1 MTSVSFPVLP
11 LNFTAL
17 TTMKISLSWL
27 RDYLRTDKPA
37 SEIARILTDAGLEVG
52 AIEST
57 GVAIP
62 KVVAAQI
69 LESVQHPNA
78 DRLSVCKVDDG
89 SGTPRQIVC
98 GAKNY
103 KVGDKVPLAQPG
115 AVMPG
120 DFKIKVGK
128 LRGVE
133 SEGMMCSSKEL
144 GLGEGADGLLI
155 LSPDT
160 TIGTPLSELF
170 PAEEIFEIEITPNR
184 PDWLGHLGVAREAAA
199 FGCGELITSEPV
211 LPGTQEDA
219 SVATITATDAASFYS
234 IRRIEGVKVG
244 PSPEWLRKR
253 LESVGLRSINN
264 IVDVTNF
271 VMFETAQPLH
281 AFDAAKIAGTLTV
294 RFAINGEAFTALD
307 GKEYKLSASDPVIAD
322 AKGVQAVAG
331 ITGGAAS
338 GVSETT
344 TSVLLESAV
353 FTPTVIRRASRA
365 LGISTDSS
373 YRFERGVDVQG
384 ALVASARAAALI
396 VEIAGG
402 TLSTELIVAGSLTA
416 ARRVALRGD
425 RVRSLL
431 GITMDDPAIATLLAK
446 LHLKKTE
453 AGFEIPS
460 WRNDLTRE
468 VDLIEEVARLYGI
481 NSITST
487 CSGIPAPSSEA
498 DKAYDFARGLR
509 RRLSGGGF
517 HEARSGTLTGSRD
530 QVAYAP
536 AGSGGIVAVRNP
548 MGEEHST
555 LRASLIP
562 GLLDAVS
569 RNLRHG
575 ADTIRLFEIGK
586 VYRQEQ
592 PEESTLLGL
601 VITGRTAPENW
612 RGKENGGERSVDLF
626 DLKGVITRLGNP
638 LEPITFRAVTHAS
651 LPLALEILIG
661 GKPAGTLG
669 VLSPAATR
677 EVMVGGHHGQIV
689 VAELDLAALQ
699 VSSGTGFSKDPK
711 RFGAIPKFPWVRR
724 DLALLIDATT
734 PYALIE
740 ETALGAK
747 EELLS
752 GIAPFDIFSDPKGEK
767 VPLRKKSLAVAL
779 TFQHA
784 DRTLTTEE
792 VNEAVTRIVARLRE
806 AAGAEI
812 RG

>member
-1 MTSVSFPVLP
+1 
-11 LNFTAL
+11 
-17 TTMKISLSWL
+17 MKISLSWL

-37 SEIARILTDAGLEVG
+37 AEIARILTDAGLEVG

-62 KVVAAQI
+62 KVVAARI

-89 SGTPRQIVC
+89 GGIPRQIVC

-103 KVGDKVPLAQPG
+103 KVGDTVPLAQPG

-144 GLGEGADGLLI
+144 GLGEGEDGLLI
-155 LSPDT
+155 LPAGT
-160 TIGTPLSELF
+160 PVGTPLSDLF
-170 PAEEIFEIEITPNR
+170 PAEEVFEIEITPNR

-199 FGCGELITSEPV
+199 FGCGELTLPQPV
-211 LPGTQEDA
+211 LPPVREEA
-219 SVATITATDAASFYS
+219 SVAAIAAPAAASFYS
-234 IRRIEGVKVG
+234 IRRIDGVKVG

-253 LESVGLRSINN
+253 LESVGLRSINT

-281 AFDAAKIAGTLTV
+281 AFDAAKIEGALTV
-294 RFAINGEAFTALD
+294 RFAKEGEAFTALD
-307 GKEYKLSASDPVIAD
+307 GKEHTLSANDPVIAD
-322 AKGVQAVAG
+322 ARGAQAVAG
-331 ITGGAAS
+331 VIGGAAS

-353 FTPTVIRRASRA
+353 FEPSVIRRSSRS

-373 YRFERGVDVQG
+373 YRFERGVDAQG
-384 ALVASARAAALI
+384 ALYASARAAALI

-402 TLSTELIVAGSLTA
+402 TPSAELIVAGSLPTA
-416 ARRVALRGD
+416 RVVPLRGD

-431 GITMDDPAIATLLAK
+431 GIELGDEAISALLVK
-446 LHLKKTE
+446 LGLRPE
-453 AGFEIPS
+453 EGGFVIPS

-468 VDLIEEVARLYGI
+468 VDLIEEVARLHGI
-481 NSITST
+481 GNVTPRLH
-487 CSGIPAPSSEA
+487 GIPAHSGEA
-498 DKAYDFARGLR
+498 DRAYDFARGLR
-509 RRLSGGGF
+509 RRLAGMGF
-517 HEARSGTLTGSRD
+517 HEARCGTLTGSRSQD
-530 QVAYAP
+530 AF
-536 AGSGGIVAVRNP
+536 SGGAGLVSVRNP

-555 LRASLIP
+555 LRASLLP
-562 GLLDAVS
+562 GLLDSVA

-575 ADTIRLFEIGK
+575 SASVRLFEIG
-586 VYRQEQ
+586 RIFRSAASGIA
-592 PEESTLLGL
+592 ESPSLAL
-601 VITGRTAPENW
+601 VATGRTLPENW
-612 RGKENGGERSVDLF
+612 RGEGDRAADLF
-626 DLKGVITRLGNP
+626 DLKGVLENLGGC
-638 LEPITFRAVTHAS
+638 LRAISFRAATHPR
-651 LPLALEILIG
+651 LPLALEIVIE
-661 GKPAGTLG
+661 GKPAGILG
-669 VLSPAATR
+669 LLSPADTR
-677 EVMVGGHHGQIV
+677 DIAVGGHQGPVV
-689 VAELDLAALQ
+689 VAELDLAFFQSAI
-699 VSSGTGFSKDPK
+699 GDGFHAPD
-711 RFGAIPKFPWVRR
+711 RFPPIPKFPSVRR
-724 DLALLIDATT
+724 DLALLLDASV
-734 PYALIE
+734 PYSAVE
-740 ETALGAK
+740 EAVLGAK

-752 GIAPFDIFSDPKGEK
+752 GILPFDVFADPKGEK
-767 VPLRKKSLAVAL
+767 VPLGKKSLAVAL

-784 DRTLTTEE
+784 ERTLTTDE
-792 VNEAVTRIVARLRE
+792 VNAPVSRIITRLRE

>member
-1 MTSVSFPVLP
+1 
-11 LNFTAL
+11 
-17 TTMKISLSWL
+17 MKISLSWL

-37 SEIARILTDAGLEVG
+37 VEIARILTDAGLEVG

-155 LSPDT
+155 LPPET

-170 PAEEIFEIEITPNR
+170 PAEEVFEIEITPNR
-184 PDWLGHLGVAREAAA
+184 PDWLGHLGVARESSA
-199 FGCGELITSEPV
+199 FGCGELITKSSD
-211 LPGTQEDA
+211 LPATKEDA
-219 SVATITATDAASFYS
+219 SVAAIAAPAAASFYS
-234 IRRIEGVKVG
+234 IRRIDGVKVG

-271 VMFETAQPLH
+271 VMFETGQPLH
-281 AFDAAKIAGTLTV
+281 AFDTAKIEGALTV
-294 RFAINGEAFTALD
+294 RFANDGECFTALD
-307 GKEYKLSASDPVIAD
+307 GREHKLSANDPVIAD
-322 AKGVQAVAG
+322 AKGAQALAG

-338 GVSETT
+338 GVSEST

-373 YRFERGVDVQG
+373 YRFERGVDAQG
-384 ALVASARAAALI
+384 ALAASARAAALI
-396 VEIAGG
+396 AQLAGGSASVDLVIAGA
-402 TLSTELIVAGSLTA
+402 VPAP
-416 ARRVALRGD
+416 RVIALRGD

-431 GITMDDPAIATLLAK
+431 GISIDDSAIASLLAK
-446 LHLKKTE
+446 LGIKE
-453 AGFEIPS
+453 VSGGFEIPA

-468 VDLIEEVARLYGI
+468 VDLIEEVARLHGI
-481 NSITST
+481 GNIVST
-487 CSGIPAPSSEA
+487 LQGIPAQSSEA
-498 DKAYDFARGLR
+498 DRAYDFARALR

-530 QVAYAP
+530 QASYAP
-536 AGSGGIVAVRNP
+536 GDSGGVVAVRNP

-575 ADTIRLFEIGK
+575 ADSIRLFEIGK

-592 PEESTLLGL
+592 PEESTRLGL
-601 VITGRTAPENW
+601 VITGRTAPQNW
-612 RGKENGGERSVDLF
+612 RGEPERSADLF
-626 DLKGVITRLGNP
+626 DLKGFIGQLGSH
-638 LEPITFRAVTHAS
+638 LDPITFRATTHAT
-651 LPLALEILIG
+651 LPLALEILIN
-661 GKPAGTLG
+661 GKPAGILG

-677 EVMVGGHHGQIV
+677 EVMVGGNQGQIV

-699 VSSGTGFSKDPK
+699 AATGGGFKDPK
-711 RFGAIPKFPWVRR
+711 RFGAIPKFPAVRR
-724 DLALLIDATT
+724 DLALLLDATT
-734 PYALIE
+734 PYSLIE

-747 EELLS
+747 EELLDS
-752 GIAPFDIFSDPKGEK
+752 IVPFDIFSDPSGVK
-767 VPLRKKSLAVAL
+767 VPVGKKSLAVAL

-792 VNEAVTRIVARLRE
+792 VNDAVARIVARLRE
-806 AAGAEI
+806 SAGAEI

>member
-1 MTSVSFPVLP
+1 
-11 LNFTAL
+11 
-17 TTMKISLSWL
+17 MKISLSWL

-62 KVVAAQI
+62 KVVAARI

-103 KVGDKVPLAQPG
+103 KVGDTVPLAQPG

-155 LSPDT
+155 LPADT
-160 TIGTPLSELF
+160 VIGTPLSELF
-170 PAEEIFEIEITPNR
+170 PAEEVFEIEITPNR

-199 FGCGELITSEPV
+199 FGCGELLANEPE
-211 LPGTQEDA
+211 LPLTKEDA
-219 SVATITATDAASFYS
+219 SVAAIAAPAVSSFYS
-234 IRRIEGVKVG
+234 IRRIDGVKVG

-253 LESVGLRSINN
+253 LESVGLRSINT
-264 IVDVTNF
+264 IVDITNF

-281 AFDAAKIAGTLTV
+281 AFDAEKIQGALTV
-294 RFAINGEAFTALD
+294 RFAGEGESFTALD
-307 GKEYKLSASDPVIAD
+307 GKEHVLSANDPVIAD

-353 FTPTVIRRASRA
+353 FDPAVVRRSGRA

-373 YRFERGVDVQG
+373 YRFERGVDARG
-384 ALVASARAAALI
+384 ALAASARAASLI
-396 VEIAGG
+396 VELAGG
-402 TLSTELIVAGSLTA
+402 TLSPEVVVAGSLPAPQT
-416 ARRVALRGD
+416 VSLRGD

-431 GITMDDPAIATLLAK
+431 GITIDDSEIAALLSK
-446 LHLKKTE
+446 LGLKKTE
-453 AGFEIPS
+453 SGFGIPS

-468 VDLIEEVARLYGI
+468 IDLIEEVARLHGI
-481 NSITST
+481 GNITARVQ
-487 CSGIPAPSSEA
+487 GIPSHSSDA
-498 DKAYDFARGLR
+498 DRAYDFARGLR
-509 RRLSGGGF
+509 RRLAGMGF
-517 HEARSGTLTGSRD
+517 HEARSGTLTGSHNQAD
-530 QVAYAP
+530 FATGAV
-536 AGSGGIVAVRNP
+536 VAVRNP

-555 LRASLIP
+555 LRSSLIP
-562 GLLDAVS
+562 GLLEAVT

-575 ADTIRLFEIGK
+575 APSVRIFEIGR
-586 VYRQEQ
+586 VYRQEEPQ
-592 PEESTLLGL
+592 ERPFVGFVL
-601 VITGRTAPENW
+601 TGRSLPESW
-612 RGKENGGERSVDLF
+612 RGEGERPLDLF
-626 DLKGVITRLGNP
+626 DLKGILENLGGCTH
-638 LEPITFRAVTHAS
+638 EITFRAMTHAR
-651 LPLALEILIG
+651 LPLALEIMIS
-661 GKPAGTLG
+661 GKVAGLLG
-669 VLSPAATR
+669 LLSPADTR
-677 EVMVGGHHGQIV
+677 EVIVGGHQGGVV
-689 VAELDLAALQ
+689 VAELDLTLLQAA
-699 VSSGTGFSKDPK
+699 VGTSFKDSS
-711 RFGAIPKFPWVRR
+711 RFGILPKFPAVRR
-724 DLALLIDATT
+724 DLALLLGSAV
-734 PYALIE
+734 PYSSIE
-740 ETALGAK
+740 ESVLGAK

-752 GIAPFDIFSDPKGEK
+752 GIIPFDVFSDPKGEK
-767 VPLRKKSLAVAL
+767 VPADKKSLAVAL

-792 VNEAVTRIVARLRE
+792 VSEAVTRIVARLRE
-806 AAGAEI
+806 SVGAEI

>member
-1 MTSVSFPVLP
+1 
-11 LNFTAL
+11 
-17 TTMKISLSWL
+17 MKISLSWL
-27 RDYLRTDKPA
+27 RDHLRTDKPA

-52 AIEST
+52 AIESN
-57 GVAIP
+57 GVTTA

-103 KVGDKVPLAQPG
+103 KVGDKVPLAQSG

-155 LSPDT
+155 LSPET
-160 TIGTPLSELF
+160 VIGTPLTELF

-199 FGCGELITSEPV
+199 FGCGELISP
-211 LPGTQEDA
+211 LPALPATKEDPA
-219 SVATITATDAASFYS
+219 VAAIAAPEAASFYG
-234 IRRIEGVKVG
+234 IRRIDGVKVG

-253 LESVGLRSINN
+253 LESVGLRPINN

-281 AFDAAKIAGTLTV
+281 AFDAAKIEGALTV
-294 RFAINGEAFTALD
+294 RFANEGEAFTALD
-307 GKEYKLSASDPVIAD
+307 GSEHRLTAADPVIAD
-322 AKGVQAVAG
+322 ARGAQALAG
-331 ITGGAAS
+331 ITGGKAS

-353 FTPTVIRRASRA
+353 FTPGVIRRAARA
-365 LGISTDSS
+365 HGLSTDSS
-373 YRFERGVDVQG
+373 YRFERGVNPEG
-384 ALVASARAAALI
+384 ALAASARAAALI

-402 TLSTELIVAGSLTA
+402 TLSPELVVAGSHPA
-416 ARRVALRGD
+416 PHVVALRGE

-431 GITMDDPAIATLLAK
+431 GITIDDTAIASLLAK
-446 LHLKKTE
+446 LGLKKVDE
-453 AGFEIPS
+453 GFEIPA
-460 WRNDLTRE
+460 WRGDLTRE
-468 VDLIEEVARLYGI
+468 VDLIEEVARLHGI
-481 NSITST
+481 GNIVSRAQ
-487 CSGIPAPSSEA
+487 GIPAHSSEA
-498 DKAYDFARGLR
+498 DRAYDFARGLR
-509 RRLSGGGF
+509 RQLSGMGF
-517 HEARSGTLTGSRD
+517 HEARSGTLTGSM
-530 QVAYAP
+530 
-536 AGSGGIVAVRNP
+536 AGSLRQADFATGAVVTVRNP

-562 GLLDAVS
+562 GLLEAVT

-575 ADTIRLFEIGK
+575 APSVRLFEIGR
-586 VYRQEQ
+586 VYCQEEPQ
-592 PEESTLLGL
+592 ERTFAGF
-601 VITGRTAPENW
+601 VITGRSLPENW
-612 RGKENGGERSVDLF
+612 RGEGSRPLDLF
-626 DLKGVITRLGNP
+626 DLKGLLETLGGSTR
-638 LEPITFRAVTHAS
+638 EITFRVASHAR
-651 LPLALEILIG
+651 LPLALEIVIA
-661 GKPAGTLG
+661 GKPAGVLG
-669 VLSPAATR
+669 LLSPADTR
-677 EVMVGGHHGQIV
+677 DVTVGGHHGGVV
-689 VAELDLAALQ
+689 VAEFDLALLQ
-699 VSSGTGFSKDPK
+699 DAVGTGFKESS
-711 RFGAIPKFPWVRR
+711 RFGALPKFPAVRR
-724 DLALLIDATT
+724 DLALLLDAAT
-734 PYALIE
+734 PYSLIE
-740 ETALGAK
+740 QTVLGSK

-752 GIAPFDIFSDPKGEK
+752 GITPFDVFNDPKGEK
-767 VPLRKKSLAVAL
+767 LPVDKKSLAVAL
-779 TFQHA
+779 TFLHA

-792 VNEAVTRIVARLRE
+792 VNDAVCRIVTRLRE
-806 AAGAEI
+806 SVGAEI

>member
-1 MTSVSFPVLP
+1 
-11 LNFTAL
+11 
-17 TTMKISLSWL
+17 MKISLSWL
-27 RDYLRTDKPA
+27 RDYLRTDRPA

-57 GVAIP
+57 GVAIA

-155 LSPDT
+155 LPQET

-170 PAEEIFEIEITPNR
+170 PAEEVFEIEITPNR

-199 FGCGELITSEPV
+199 FDCGELIASSPTPPSTKEDTS
-211 LPGTQEDA
+211 LAAIAA
-219 SVATITATDAASFYS
+219 SEAASFYS
-234 IRRIEGVKVG
+234 IRRIDGVKVG

-281 AFDAAKIAGTLTV
+281 AFDAAKIEGALTV
-294 RFAINGEAFTALD
+294 RFAKEGEAFTALD
-307 GKEYKLSASDPVIAD
+307 GKEHKLSANDPVIAD
-322 AKGVQAVAG
+322 ARGAQAVAG
-331 ITGGAAS
+331 ITGGASS

-353 FTPTVIRRASRA
+353 FTPTVIRRSSRA

-373 YRFERGVDVQG
+373 YRFERGVDAPG
-384 ALVASARAAALI
+384 ALAASARAAALI

-402 TLSTELIVAGSLTA
+402 TLSSELVVAGSLPSLRTIT
-416 ARRVALRGD
+416 LRGD

-431 GITMDDPAIATLLAK
+431 GITIDDAAIAALLAK
-446 LHLKKTE
+446 LGIKQVSG
-453 AGFEIPS
+453 GFEIPS
-460 WRNDLTRE
+460 WRNDLIRE
-468 VDLIEEVARLYGI
+468 VDLIEEVARLHGI
-481 NSITST
+481 NSIAAT

-509 RRLSGGGF
+509 RRFSGSGF

-530 QVAYAP
+530 QASYAT
-536 AGSGGIVAVRNP
+536 GGVVAVRNP

-562 GLLDAVS
+562 GLLEAVS

-575 ADTIRLFEIGK
+575 AEAIRLFEIGK

-592 PEESTLLGL
+592 PEESTRLGL
-601 VITGRTAPENW
+601 VITGRTALENW
-612 RGKENGGERSVDLF
+612 RGKEGGSERSIDLF
-626 DLKGVITRLGNP
+626 DLKGVIARLGNT
-638 LEPITFRAVTHAS
+638 LDPITFRSTTHAS

-661 GKPAGTLG
+661 GKPAGLLG

-677 EVMVGGHHGQIV
+677 EVMVGGHQGQIV

-699 VSSGTGFSKDPK
+699 ASMGTGFSMDPK
-711 RFGAIPKFPWVRR
+711 RFGVIPKFPAVRR
-724 DLALLIDATT
+724 DLALLLDAAT
-734 PYALIE
+734 PYSLIE
-740 ETALGAK
+740 ETALAAK
-747 EELLS
+747 EELLA
-752 GIAPFDIFSDPKGEK
+752 GIIPFDIFSDPEGVK
-767 VPLRKKSLAVAL
+767 VPLGKKSLAVAL
-779 TFQHA
+779 TFLHA
-784 DRTLTTEE
+784 ERTLTTEE
-792 VNEAVTRIVARLRE
+792 VNEAVARIVTRLRE
-806 AAGAEI
+806 SAGADI

>member
-1 MTSVSFPVLP
+1 
-11 LNFTAL
+11 
-17 TTMKISLSWL
+17 MKISLSWL

-103 KVGDKVPLAQPG
+103 KVGDKAPLAQPG

-155 LSPDT
+155 LSPET
-160 TIGTPLSELF
+160 TIGTPLSDLF
-170 PAEEIFEIEITPNR
+170 PSEEVFEIEITPNR
-184 PDWLGHLGVAREAAA
+184 PDWLGHLGVAREASA
-199 FGCGELITSEPV
+199 FGCGELIASAPA
-211 LPGTQEDA
+211 LPSTREDS
-219 SVATITATDAASFYS
+219 SVAVIAAPEASSFYS
-234 IRRIEGVKVG
+234 IRRIDGVKVG
-244 PSPEWLRKR
+244 PSPDWLRKR

-281 AFDAAKIAGTLTV
+281 AFDAAKIEGALTV
-294 RFAINGEAFTALD
+294 RFANDGEAFTALD
-307 GKEYKLSASDPVIAD
+307 GKEHKLSANDPVIAD
-322 AKGVQAVAG
+322 DRGAQAVAG

-344 TSVLLESAV
+344 TSILLESAV
-353 FTPTVIRRASRA
+353 FTSTVIRRSSRS

-373 YRFERGVDVQG
+373 YRFERGVDAQG
-384 ALVASARAAALI
+384 ALAISARAVALI

-402 TLSTELIVAGSLTA
+402 TPAKELIVAGSLPST
-416 ARRVALRGD
+416 RVVPLRCD

-431 GITMDDPAIATLLAK
+431 GITLDDAAIAALLAK
-446 LHLKKTE
+446 LGIKQ
-453 AGFEIPS
+453 ASGGFEIPS

-468 VDLIEEVARLYGI
+468 VDLIEEVARLHGI
-481 NSITST
+481 NSIESKF
-487 CSGIPAPSSEA
+487 SGIPSPSSEA
-498 DKAYDFARGLR
+498 DAAYDFARGLR

-530 QVAYAP
+530 QAAFS
-536 AGSGGIVAVRNP
+536 AGGVVVVRNP

-562 GLLDAVS
+562 GLLEAVS

-575 ADTIRLFEIGK
+575 AESIRLFEIGK

-592 PEESTLLGL
+592 PEESTRLGL

-612 RGKENGGERSVDLF
+612 RGKEDGSERAVDLF
-626 DLKGVITRLGNP
+626 DLKGMIARLGNP
-638 LEPITFRAVTHAS
+638 LDPITFRSTTHAW

-661 GKPAGTLG
+661 GKPAGIIG

-677 EVMVGGHHGQIV
+677 EVMVGGHQGQIV

-699 VSSGTGFSKDPK
+699 ASSGTGFSKDPK
-711 RFGAIPKFPWVRR
+711 KFGAIPKFPGVRR
-724 DLALLIDATT
+724 DLALLLDATT

-740 ETALGAK
+740 QTILEGK

-752 GIAPFDIFSDPKGEK
+752 TITPFDIFSDPKGEK
-767 VPLRKKSLAVAL
+767 VSLGKKSLAVAL
-779 TFQHA
+779 TFLHA

-792 VNEAVTRIVARLRE
+792 VNEAVARIVARLRE
-806 AAGAEI
+806 SAGAEV

>member
-1 MTSVSFPVLP
+1 
-11 LNFTAL
+11 
-17 TTMKISLSWL
+17 MKISLSWL

-69 LESVQHPNA
+69 LESIQHPNA

-89 SGTPRQIVC
+89 SGMPRQIVC

-155 LSPDT
+155 LSPET
-160 TIGTPLSELF
+160 VIGTPLSELF
-170 PAEEIFEIEITPNR
+170 PAEEVFEIEITPNR

-199 FGCGELITSEPV
+199 FGCGELIASASV
-211 LPGTQEDA
+211 LPATKEDA
-219 SVATITATDAASFYS
+219 SVALIAAPEAASFYS
-234 IRRIEGVKVG
+234 IRRIDGVKVG

-281 AFDAAKIAGTLTV
+281 AFDAGQIDGALTI
-294 RFAINGEAFTALD
+294 RFANEGESFTALD
-307 GKEYKLSASDPVIAD
+307 GKEHKLSANDPVIAD
-322 AKGVQAVAG
+322 AKGAQAVAG
-331 ITGGAAS
+331 VTGGAAS

-353 FTPTVIRRASRA
+353 FTPTVIRRSSRT

-373 YRFERGVDVQG
+373 YRFERGVDTLG
-384 ALVASARAAALI
+384 ALAASARASSLI

-402 TLSTELIVAGSLTA
+402 TPALELIVAGSLPV
-416 ARRVALRGD
+416 ARVVPLRGD

-431 GITMDDPAIATLLAK
+431 GITIDDAAIAALLAK
-446 LHLKKTE
+446 LGLKKVTGE
-453 AGFEIPS
+453 AVLGFEIPS

-481 NSITST
+481 NSIESKF
-487 CSGIPAPSSEA
+487 SGIPSPSSEA
-498 DKAYDFARGLR
+498 DRAYDFARGLR

-530 QVAYAP
+530 QASYAT
-536 AGSGGIVAVRNP
+536 GGVVAVRNP

-562 GLLDAVS
+562 GLLEAVS

-575 ADTIRLFEIGK
+575 AEAIRLFEIGK

-592 PEESTLLGL
+592 PEESTRLGL
-601 VITGRTAPENW
+601 VMTGRTAPENW
-612 RGKENGGERSVDLF
+612 RGELERSVDLF
-626 DLKGVITRLGNP
+626 DLKGVIARLGNP
-638 LEPITFRAVTHAS
+638 IDPITFRSTTHTF
-651 LPLALEILIG
+651 LPLALEILVG
-661 GKPAGTLG
+661 GKPAGILG

-677 EVMVGGHHGQIV
+677 EVMVGGHQGQIV

-699 VSSGTGFSKDPK
+699 ASSGTGFSKDPK
-711 RFGAIPKFPWVRR
+711 RFGAIPKFPAVRR
-724 DLALLIDATT
+724 DLALLLDTAT
-734 PYALIE
+734 PYSLIE
-740 ETALGAK
+740 QTALGAN

-752 GIAPFDIFSDPKGEK
+752 GITPFDIFSDPEGVK
-767 VPLRKKSLAVAL
+767 VPLGKKSLAVAL

-792 VNEAVTRIVARLRE
+792 VNEAVARIITRLRE
-806 AAGAEI
+806 SAGAEI

>member
-1 MTSVSFPVLP
+1 
-11 LNFTAL
+11 
-17 TTMKISLSWL
+17 MKISLSWL
-27 RDYLRTDKPA
+27 REYLRTDKPA

-52 AIEST
+52 EIESN

-89 SGTPRQIVC
+89 SGAPRQIVC

-155 LSPDT
+155 LAPDT
-160 TIGTPLSELF
+160 IIGTPLSELF
-170 PAEEIFEIEITPNR
+170 PAEEVFEIEITPNR

-199 FGCGELITSEPV
+199 FGCGELIASAPV
-211 LPGTQEDA
+211 PPATREDA
-219 SVATITATDAASFYS
+219 SVAAITASEAASFYS
-234 IRRIEGVKVG
+234 IRRIDGVKVG

-281 AFDAAKIAGTLTV
+281 AFDASRIEGALTV
-294 RFAINGEAFTALD
+294 RFANEGEAFTALD
-307 GKEYKLSASDPVIAD
+307 GKEHKLSAADPVIAD
-322 AKGVQAVAG
+322 ARGAQAVAG
-331 ITGGAAS
+331 ITGGAVS

-353 FTPTVIRRASRA
+353 FTPTVIRRASRS

-373 YRFERGVDVQG
+373 YRFERGVDALG
-384 ALVASARAAALI
+384 ALAASARAAALI
-396 VEIAGG
+396 VEVAGG
-402 TLSTELIVAGSLTA
+402 TPSAELVVAGSLPSPH
-416 ARRVALRGD
+416 VVSLRGD
-425 RVRSLL
+425 RVRALL
-431 GITMDDPAIATLLAK
+431 GIDLEDVAIASLLVK
-446 LHLKKTE
+446 LGLKQVAGE
-453 AGFEIPS
+453 AALGFEIPS
-460 WRNDLTRE
+460 WRNDLIRE
-468 VDLIEEVARLYGI
+468 VDLIEEVARLHGI
-481 NSITST
+481 NSITAT

-498 DKAYDFARGLR
+498 DRAYDFARSLR

-530 QVAYAP
+530 QSSYAT
-536 AGSGGIVAVRNP
+536 GGVVAVRNP

-575 ADTIRLFEIGK
+575 AEAIRLFEIGK

-592 PEESTLLGL
+592 PEESTRLGL
-601 VITGRTAPENW
+601 VVTGRMSPENW
-612 RGKENGGERSVDLF
+612 RGNEESGARSVDLF
-626 DLKGVITRLGNP
+626 DLKGVVAGLGNP
-638 LEPITFRAVTHAS
+638 LDPITFRSTTDAS
-651 LPLALEILIG
+651 FPHLPLALEILIG
-661 GKPAGTLG
+661 GKPVGILG

-677 EVMVGGHHGQIV
+677 EVTVGGHQGQIV

-699 VSSGTGFSKDPK
+699 ASSGTGFSKDPK
-711 RFGAIPKFPWVRR
+711 RFGAIPKFPAVRR
-724 DLALLIDATT
+724 DLALLLDDST
-734 PYALIE
+734 PYSLIE
-740 ETALGAK
+740 QSALEAK

-752 GIAPFDIFSDPKGEK
+752 IISPFDIFSDPKGEK
-767 VPLRKKSLAVAL
+767 VPLGKKSLAVAL

-792 VNEAVTRIVARLRE
+792 VNDAVTRIVTRLRE
-806 AAGAEI
+806 SAGAEI

>member
-1 MTSVSFPVLP
+1 
-11 LNFTAL
+11 
-17 TTMKISLSWL
+17 MKISLSWL

-57 GVAIP
+57 GVAIR

-155 LSPDT
+155 LAPDT
-160 TIGTPLSELF
+160 AIGTPLSELF
-170 PAEEIFEIEITPNR
+170 PAEEVFEIEITPNR

-199 FGCGELITSEPV
+199 FDCGELIASAPS
-211 LPGTQEDA
+211 LPSTKGDA
-219 SVATITATDAASFYS
+219 SVAPIVAAEVASFYS
-234 IRRIEGVKVG
+234 IRRIDGLKVG

-281 AFDAAKIAGTLTV
+281 AFDAAKIEGALTV
-294 RFAINGEAFTALD
+294 RFANEGEAFTALD
-307 GKEYKLSASDPVIAD
+307 GKDHKLSAADPVISD
-322 AKGVQAVAG
+322 ANGAQAFAG
-331 ITGGAAS
+331 ITGGKAS
-338 GVSETT
+338 GVSEAT
-344 TSVLLESAV
+344 TSILLESAV
-353 FTPTVIRRASRA
+353 FTPGVIRRSARA
-365 LGISTDSS
+365 HGISTDSS
-373 YRFERGVDVQG
+373 YRFERGVDAQG
-384 ALVASARAAALI
+384 ALAASARAAALI
-396 VEIAGG
+396 MEVAGG
-402 TLSTELIVAGSLTA
+402 TPSPELIVAGSIPET
-416 ARRVALRGD
+416 RVVALRGD
-425 RVRSLL
+425 RVRTLL
-431 GITMDDPAIATLLAK
+431 GIDLDDAGIAALLVK
-446 LHLKKTE
+446 LGLKKVE
-453 AGFEIPS
+453 GGFEVPA

-468 VDLIEEVARLYGI
+468 VDLIEEVARLHGI
-481 NSITST
+481 GKIASRLHA
-487 CSGIPAPSSEA
+487 IPAPSSDA
-498 DKAYDFARGLR
+498 DRAYDFARGLR
-509 RRLSGGGF
+509 RRLSGMGF
-517 HEARSGTLTGSRD
+517 HEARSGTLTRSARQAD
-530 QVAYAP
+530 FAKA
-536 AGSGGIVAVRNP
+536 GIVSVRNP

-562 GLLDAVS
+562 GLLDSAA

-575 ADTIRLFEIGK
+575 AASIRLFEIGR
-586 VYRQEQ
+586 VYQTEQ
-592 PEESTLLGL
+592 PEERACLGL
-601 VITGRTAPENW
+601 VVTGRTLPENW
-612 RGKENGGERSVDLF
+612 RGEGGRLLDLF
-626 DLKGVITRLGNP
+626 DLKGVLSLLGGYT
-638 LEPITFRAVTHAS
+638 EEISFRAATHAR
-651 LPLALEILIG
+651 LPLALEIVIA
-661 GKPAGTLG
+661 GKPAGIVG
-669 VLSPAATR
+669 QLSPADTR
-677 EVMVGGHHGQIV
+677 EVTVGGHQGGIIL
-689 VAELDLAALQ
+689 AELDLAALQ
-699 VSSGTGFSKDPK
+699 NALGGGFKDSKHFAP
-711 RFGAIPKFPWVRR
+711 IPKFPSVRR
-724 DLALLIDATT
+724 DLALLLEAAV
-734 PYALIE
+734 PYAVIE
-740 ETALGAK
+740 ASVLGAK
-747 EELLS
+747 EELLT
-752 GIAPFDIFSDPKGEK
+752 GVTPFDIFSDPKGERI
-767 VPLRKKSLAVAL
+767 PLGKKSLAIAL

-792 VNEAVTRIVARLRE
+792 VNDAVTRIVAQLRE
-806 AAGAEI
+806 SVGAEI

>member
-1 MTSVSFPVLP
+1 
-11 LNFTAL
+11 
-17 TTMKISLSWL
+17 MKISLSWL

-69 LESVQHPNA
+69 LESIQHPNA

-89 SGTPRQIVC
+89 SGMPRQIVC

-133 SEGMMCSSKEL
+133 SGGMMCSSKEL

-155 LSPDT
+155 LSPET
-160 TIGTPLSELF
+160 VIGTPLSELF
-170 PAEEIFEIEITPNR
+170 PAEEVFEIEITPNR

-199 FGCGELITSEPV
+199 FGCGELIASASV
-211 LPGTQEDA
+211 LPATKEDA
-219 SVATITATDAASFYS
+219 SVALIAAPEAASFYS
-234 IRRIEGVKVG
+234 IRRIDGVKVG

-281 AFDAAKIAGTLTV
+281 AFDAGQIDGALTI
-294 RFAINGEAFTALD
+294 RFANEGESFTALD
-307 GKEYKLSASDPVIAD
+307 GKEHKLSANDPVIAD
-322 AKGVQAVAG
+322 AKGAQAVAG
-331 ITGGAAS
+331 VTGGAAS

-353 FTPTVIRRASRA
+353 FTPTVIRRSSRT

-373 YRFERGVDVQG
+373 YRFERGVDTLG
-384 ALVASARAAALI
+384 ALAASARASSLI

-402 TLSTELIVAGSLTA
+402 TPALELIVAGSLPA
-416 ARRVALRGD
+416 ARVVPLRGD

-431 GITMDDPAIATLLAK
+431 GITIDDAAIAALLAK
-446 LHLKKTE
+446 LGLKKVTGE
-453 AGFEIPS
+453 AVLGFEIPS

-481 NSITST
+481 NSIESKF
-487 CSGIPAPSSEA
+487 SGIPSPSSDA
-498 DKAYDFARGLR
+498 DRAYDFARGLR

-530 QVAYAP
+530 QASYAT
-536 AGSGGIVAVRNP
+536 GGVVAVRNP

-562 GLLDAVS
+562 GLLEAVS

-575 ADTIRLFEIGK
+575 AEAIRLFEIGK

-592 PEESTLLGL
+592 PEESTRLGL
-601 VITGRTAPENW
+601 VMTGRTAPENW
-612 RGKENGGERSVDLF
+612 RGELERSVDLF
-626 DLKGVITRLGNP
+626 DLKGVIARLGNP
-638 LEPITFRAVTHAS
+638 IDPITFRSTTHTF
-651 LPLALEILIG
+651 LPLALEILVG
-661 GKPAGTLG
+661 GKPAGILG

-677 EVMVGGHHGQIV
+677 EVMVGGHQGQIV

-699 VSSGTGFSKDPK
+699 GSVGTGFSKDPK
-711 RFGAIPKFPWVRR
+711 RFGAIPKFPAVRR
-724 DLALLIDATT
+724 DLALLLDATN
-734 PYALIE
+734 PYSLIE
-740 ETALGAK
+740 QTALGAK
-747 EELLS
+747 EELLT
-752 GIAPFDIFSDPKGEK
+752 GIAPFDIFSDPEGVK
-767 VPLRKKSLAVAL
+767 VPLGKKSLAVAL

-792 VNEAVTRIVARLRE
+792 VNEAVSRIITRLRE
-806 AAGAEI
+806 SAGAEI

>member
-1 MTSVSFPVLP
+1 
-11 LNFTAL
+11 
-17 TTMKISLSWL
+17 MKISLSWL
-27 RDYLRTDKPA
+27 RDYLRTEKPA
-37 SEIARILTDAGLEVG
+37 AEIARILTDAGLEVG

-155 LSPDT
+155 LPPET
-160 TIGTPLSELF
+160 TVGTPLSELF
-170 PAEEIFEIEITPNR
+170 PAEEVFEIEITPNR

-199 FGCGELITSEPV
+199 FGCGELKASELD
-211 LPGTQEDA
+211 LPAIKEDS
-219 SVATITATDAASFYS
+219 SVAAITAPAAASFYS
-234 IRRIEGVKVG
+234 IRRIDGVKVG

-281 AFDAAKIAGTLTV
+281 AFDAAKIEGALTV
-294 RFAINGEAFTALD
+294 RFANDGECFTALD
-307 GKEYKLSASDPVIAD
+307 GREHKLSANDPVIAD
-322 AKGVQAVAG
+322 AKGAQAVAG

-373 YRFERGVDVQG
+373 YRFERGVDAQG
-384 ALVASARAAALI
+384 ALAASARAAALI
-396 VEIAGG
+396 AQLAGGSASVDLVIAGA
-402 TLSTELIVAGSLTA
+402 VPAP
-416 ARRVALRGD
+416 RVIALRGD

-431 GITMDDPAIATLLAK
+431 GISIDDTAIASLLAK
-446 LHLKKTE
+446 LGIKE
-453 AGFEIPS
+453 VSGGFEIPA

-468 VDLIEEVARLYGI
+468 VDLIEEVARLHGI
-481 NSITST
+481 GNIVST
-487 CSGIPAPSSEA
+487 LQGIPAHSSEA
-498 DKAYDFARGLR
+498 DRAYDFARGLR

-530 QVAYAP
+530 QASYAT
-536 AGSGGIVAVRNP
+536 GGIVAVRNP
-548 MGEEHST
+548 MGEEHSI

-562 GLLDAVS
+562 GLLEAVS

-575 ADTIRLFEIGK
+575 AEAIRLFEIGK
-586 VYRQEQ
+586 VYCQEQ
-592 PEESTLLGL
+592 PEESTRLGL
-601 VITGRTAPENW
+601 VITGRTALENW
-612 RGKENGGERSVDLF
+612 RGEPERSTDLF
-626 DLKGVITRLGNP
+626 DLKGFIGQLGSH
-638 LEPITFRAVTHAS
+638 LDPITFRATTHAT
-651 LPLALEILIG
+651 LPLALEILINS
-661 GKPAGTLG
+661 KPAGILG

-677 EVMVGGHHGQIV
+677 EVMVGGNQGQIV
-689 VAELDLAALQ
+689 VAELDLVALQ
-699 VSSGTGFSKDPK
+699 ASSGTGFSKDPK
-711 RFGAIPKFPWVRR
+711 SFGVILKFPAVRR
-724 DLALLIDATT
+724 DLALLLDAAT
-734 PYALIE
+734 PYSVIE
-740 ETALGAK
+740 LTALGAK

-752 GIAPFDIFSDPKGEK
+752 GITPFDIFSDPSGVK
-767 VPLRKKSLAVAL
+767 VPAGKKSLAVAL

-792 VNEAVTRIVARLRE
+792 VNDAVARIVARLRE
-806 AAGAEI
+806 SAGAEI

>member
-1 MTSVSFPVLP
+1 
-11 LNFTAL
+11 
-17 TTMKISLSWL
+17 MKISLSWL

-62 KVVAAQI
+62 KVVAARI

-89 SGTPRQIVC
+89 GGIPRQIVC

-103 KVGDKVPLAQPG
+103 KVGDTVPLAQPG

-155 LSPDT
+155 LPSDT
-160 TIGTPLSELF
+160 VVGTPLSELF
-170 PAEEIFEIEITPNR
+170 PAEEVFEIEITPNR

-199 FGCGELITSEPV
+199 FGCGELLAKDPV
-211 LPGTQEDA
+211 LPVTTEDT
-219 SVATITATDAASFYS
+219 SVASIVAPEAASFYS
-234 IRRIEGVKVG
+234 IRRIDGVKVG

-253 LESVGLRSINN
+253 LESVGLRSINT
-264 IVDVTNF
+264 IVDITNF

-281 AFDAAKIAGTLTV
+281 AFDAEKIKGALTV
-294 RFAINGEAFTALD
+294 RFASEGEAFTALD
-307 GKEYKLSASDPVIAD
+307 GKEHTLSAKDPVIAD
-322 AKGVQAVAG
+322 ATGVQAVAG

-353 FTPTVIRRASRA
+353 FEPSVIRRSSRS

-373 YRFERGVDVQG
+373 YRFERGVDAQG
-384 ALVASARAAALI
+384 ALSASARAAALI

-402 TLSTELIVAGSLTA
+402 TISPELVVAGSLPALHT
-416 ARRVALRGD
+416 VSLRGD

-431 GITMDDPAIATLLAK
+431 GITIDDAAIAALLAK
-446 LHLKKTE
+446 LGLKNVETE
-453 AGFEIPS
+453 FEIPS

-468 VDLIEEVARLYGI
+468 IDLIEEVARLHGI
-481 NSITST
+481 GNITSRVQ
-487 CSGIPAPSSEA
+487 GIPAHSSDA
-498 DKAYDFARGLR
+498 DRAYDFARGLR
-509 RRLSGGGF
+509 RRLSGMGF
-517 HEARSGTLTGSRD
+517 HEARSGTLTGSHNQAD
-530 QVAYAP
+530 FATGAV
-536 AGSGGIVAVRNP
+536 VTVRNP

-555 LRASLIP
+555 LRSSLIP
-562 GLLDAVS
+562 GLLEAVT

-575 ADTIRLFEIGK
+575 APTVRIFEIGR
-586 VYRQEQ
+586 VYRQEDPQ
-592 PEESTLLGL
+592 ERSFAGFVL
-601 VITGRTAPENW
+601 TGRSLPESW
-612 RGKENGGERSVDLF
+612 RGEGERSLDLF
-626 DLKGVITRLGNP
+626 DLKGVLENLGGCTR
-638 LEPITFRAVTHAS
+638 EIIFRAATHAR
-651 LPLALEILIG
+651 LPLALEIVIA
-661 GKPAGTLG
+661 GKVAGILG
-669 VLSPAATR
+669 LLSPADTR
-677 EVMVGGHHGQIV
+677 EVIVGGHQGGVV
-689 VAELDLAALQ
+689 VAELDLSLLQ
-699 VSSGTGFSKDPK
+699 EAVGSSFRDSA
-711 RFGAIPKFPWVRR
+711 RFGALPRFPAVRR
-724 DLALLIDATT
+724 DLALLLDASV
-734 PYALIE
+734 PYSAIE
-740 ETALGAK
+740 EAVLGAK

-752 GIAPFDIFSDPKGEK
+752 GILPFDVFSDPKGEK
-767 VPLRKKSLAVAL
+767 VPLGKKSLAVAL

-784 DRTLTTEE
+784 ERTLTTDE
-792 VNEAVTRIVARLRE
+792 VNAPVSRIITRLRE

>member
-1 MTSVSFPVLP
+1 
-11 LNFTAL
+11 
-17 TTMKISLSWL
+17 MKISLSWL
-27 RDYLRTDKPA
+27 RDYLRTDKTA

-69 LESVQHPNA
+69 LESIQHPNA

-170 PAEEIFEIEITPNR
+170 PAEEVFEIEITPNR

-199 FGCGELITSEPV
+199 FGCGELVACEPD
-211 LPGTQEDA
+211 LPAAKENA
-219 SVATITATDAASFYS
+219 SVAAITAPAVASFYC
-234 IRRIEGVKVG
+234 IRRIDGVNVG

-253 LESVGLRSINN
+253 LESVGLRPINN

-281 AFDAAKIAGTLTV
+281 AFDATKIDGALTV
-294 RFAINGEAFTALD
+294 RFANEGEAFTALD
-307 GKEYKLSASDPVIAD
+307 GKEHKLSANDPVIAD
-322 AKGVQAVAG
+322 DKGPQAVAG

-353 FTPTVIRRASRA
+353 FTPTVIRRSSRS

-373 YRFERGVDVQG
+373 YRFERGVDAQG
-384 ALVASARAAALI
+384 ALTASARAAALI
-396 VEIAGG
+396 VEVAGG
-402 TLSTELIVAGSLTA
+402 TLSSESVVAGSLPA
-416 ARRVALRGD
+416 SPVVSLRGE
-425 RVRSLL
+425 RVRALL
-431 GITMDDPAIATLLAK
+431 GIDLDDAVIASQLAK
-446 LHLKKTE
+446 LGIKQ
-453 AGFEIPS
+453 ASGGFEIPS
-460 WRNDLTRE
+460 WRNDLARE
-468 VDLIEEVARLYGI
+468 VDLIEEVARLHGI
-481 NSITST
+481 GNIVSSVQ
-487 CSGIPAPSSEA
+487 GIPSHSSEA
-498 DKAYDFARGLR
+498 DRAYDFARGLR

-530 QVAYAP
+530 QAAYAFG
-536 AGSGGIVAVRNP
+536 GSSSIVAVRNP

-562 GLLDAVS
+562 GLLEAVS

-586 VYRQEQ
+586 VYQQQQ
-592 PEESTLLGL
+592 PEESVRLGL
-601 VITGRTAPENW
+601 VMTGRTEPENW
-612 RGKENGGERSVDLF
+612 RGKKEGGGERAVDLF
-626 DLKGVITRLGNP
+626 DLKGVIARLCNP
-638 LEPITFRAVTHAS
+638 LEPITFRPAIHAS
-651 LPLALEILIG
+651 LPHLPLALDILIA
-661 GKPAGTLG
+661 GKPVGVVG
-669 VLSPAATR
+669 VLSPATTR
-677 EVMVGGHHGQIV
+677 EVTIGGHQGQIV
-689 VAELDLAALQ
+689 VAELDLGALQ
-699 VSSGTGFSKDPK
+699 ASNGIGFAKDPK
-711 RFGAIPKFPWVRR
+711 RFGAIPKFPAIRR
-724 DLALLIDATT
+724 DLALLLDAST
-734 PYALIE
+734 PYSLIE
-740 ETALGAK
+740 ETALGSK

-752 GIAPFDIFSDPKGEK
+752 SITPFDIFSDAEGVK
-767 VPLRKKSLAVAL
+767 VPLGKKSLAVAL
-779 TFQHA
+779 TFQHPE
-784 DRTLTTEE
+784 RTLTTED
-792 VNEAVTRIVARLRE
+792 VNEALARIVTRLRE
-806 AAGAEI
+806 SADAEI

>member
-1 MTSVSFPVLP
+1 
-11 LNFTAL
+11 
-17 TTMKISLSWL
+17 MKISLSWL
-27 RDYLRTDKPA
+27 RDYLRTDKTA
-37 SEIARILTDAGLEVG
+37 SEIAQILTDAGLEVG

-57 GVAIP
+57 GVTVP
-62 KVVAAQI
+62 KVVVAQI

-144 GLGEGADGLLI
+144 GLGEGTDGLLI
-155 LSPDT
+155 LPPEIS
-160 TIGTPLSELF
+160 IGTPLSELF
-170 PAEEIFEIEITPNR
+170 PAEEVFEIEITPNR

-199 FGCGELITSEPV
+199 FGCGELMAKPPV
-211 LPGTQEDA
+211 LTTTKEDI
-219 SVATITATDAASFYS
+219 SVAAIAAPEAASFYS
-234 IRRIEGVKVG
+234 IRRIDGVKIG

-253 LESVGLRSINN
+253 LEAVGLRSINN

-281 AFDAAKIAGTLTV
+281 AFDAAKIDGSLTV
-294 RFAINGEAFTALD
+294 RFAKEGETLTALD
-307 GKEYKLSASDPVIAD
+307 GKEHNLSANDPVIAD

-344 TSVLLESAV
+344 TSILLESAV
-353 FTPTVIRRASRA
+353 FEPTVIRRSSRS

-373 YRFERGVDVQG
+373 YRFERGVDAQG
-384 ALVASARAAALI
+384 ALVASVRAVALI

-402 TLSTELIVAGSLTA
+402 APSAEMIIAGAFPVT
-416 ARRVALRGD
+416 RVVTLRGD
-425 RVRSLL
+425 RVRALL
-431 GITMDDPAIATLLAK
+431 GIDLEDAGIATLLTK
-446 LHLKKTE
+446 LGLKQVE

-460 WRNDLTRE
+460 WRNDLIRE
-468 VDLIEEVARLYGI
+468 VDLIEEVARLHGI
-481 NSITST
+481 GNITSRFQGVP
-487 CSGIPAPSSEA
+487 SPSSEA
-498 DKAYDFARGLR
+498 DRAYDFARGLR

-517 HEARSGTLTGSRD
+517 HEARSGTLTGSRN
-530 QVAYAP
+530 QAAYAIG
-536 AGSGGIVAVRNP
+536 GSGAVVVVRNP

-575 ADTIRLFEIGK
+575 ADAIRLFEIGK
-586 VYRQEQ
+586 VYQREQ
-592 PEESTLLGL
+592 PEESVRLGL
-601 VITGRTAPENW
+601 VMTGRTIPENW
-612 RGKENGGERSVDLF
+612 RGKVEGGERPLDLF
-626 DLKGVITRLGNP
+626 DLKGFISLLGNHR
-638 LEPITFRAVTHAS
+638 EPITFRTAKHVS
-651 LPLALEILIG
+651 LPMALEILIE
-661 GKPAGTLG
+661 GKPAGVVG

-677 EVMVGGHHGQIV
+677 EVMVGGHQGQIV
-689 VAELDLAALQ
+689 VAELDMAALQ
-699 VSSGTGFSKDPK
+699 ASCGMGFAKDPK
-711 RFGAIPKFPWVRR
+711 RFGAIPKFPAVRR
-724 DLALLIDATT
+724 DLALLMDTAI
-734 PYALIE
+734 PYAAVE
-740 ETALGAK
+740 SAVLGA
-747 EELLS
+747 EEEIFS
-752 GIAPFDIFSDPKGEK
+752 SITPFDVFSDPEGVK
-767 VPLRKKSLAVAL
+767 VPNGKKSLAIAL
-779 TFQHA
+779 TFQHP

-792 VNEAVTRIVARLRE
+792 VNEAVARIVARLRE
-806 AAGAEI
+806 SAGAEI

>member
-1 MTSVSFPVLP
+1 
-11 LNFTAL
+11 
-17 TTMKISLSWL
+17 MKISLSWL

-155 LSPDT
+155 LAPET

-170 PAEEIFEIEITPNR
+170 PAEEVFEIEITPNR

-199 FGCGELITSEPV
+199 FDCGELIASSPTLSS
-211 LPGTQEDA
+211 TKEDA
-219 SVATITATDAASFYS
+219 SAATIAAPEAASFYS
-234 IRRIEGVKVG
+234 IRRIDGVKVG
-244 PSPEWLRKR
+244 PSPDWLRKR

-264 IVDVTNF
+264 IVDVTNY

-281 AFDAAKIAGTLTV
+281 AFDAAKIEGALTV
-294 RFAINGEAFTALD
+294 RFAKEGEAFTALD
-307 GKEYKLSASDPVIAD
+307 RKEHKLSANDPLIAD
-322 AKGVQAVAG
+322 ARGAQAVAG

-344 TSVLLESAV
+344 TSILLESAV
-353 FTPTVIRRASRA
+353 FMPTVIRRSSRA

-373 YRFERGVDVQG
+373 YRFERGVDAPG
-384 ALVASARAAALI
+384 ALAASARAAALI

-402 TLSTELIVAGSLTA
+402 TPASELIVAGSLPA
-416 ARRVALRGD
+416 LRVVPLRGD
-425 RVRSLL
+425 RARSLL
-431 GITMDDPAIATLLAK
+431 GITIDDAAIAALLAK
-446 LHLKKTE
+446 LGIKQVSG
-453 AGFEIPS
+453 GFEIPS

-481 NSITST
+481 GNITSRFQ
-487 CSGIPAPSSEA
+487 GIPSPSSEA
-498 DKAYDFARGLR
+498 DKAYDFERGLR

-530 QVAYAP
+530 QASYAT
-536 AGSGGIVAVRNP
+536 GGVVSVRNP

-562 GLLDAVS
+562 GLLEAVS

-575 ADTIRLFEIGK
+575 AEAIRLFEIGK

-592 PEESTLLGL
+592 PEESTRLGL

-612 RGKENGGERSVDLF
+612 RGEPERSIDLF
-626 DLKGVITRLGNP
+626 DLKGVIARLGNT
-638 LEPITFRAVTHAS
+638 LDPITFRSTTHAS

-661 GKPAGTLG
+661 GKPAGLLG

-677 EVMVGGHHGQIV
+677 EVIVGGHQGQIV

-699 VSSGTGFSKDPK
+699 ASIGTGFSMDPK
-711 RFGAIPKFPWVRR
+711 RFGVIPKFPAVRR
-724 DLALLIDATT
+724 DLALLLDAVT
-734 PYALIE
+734 PYSLIE
-740 ETALGAK
+740 ETALAAK
-747 EELLS
+747 EELLA
-752 GIAPFDIFSDPKGEK
+752 GIIPFDIFSDPEGVK
-767 VPLRKKSLAVAL
+767 VPIGKKSLAIAL
-779 TFQHA
+779 TFLHA
-784 DRTLTTEE
+784 ERTLTTEE
-792 VNEAVTRIVARLRE
+792 VNEAVARIVTRLRE
-806 AAGAEI
+806 SAGAEI
-812 RG
+812 RR